1 MSRRGVV
8 CSLYLRGATE
18 GGGGAVVLQTF
29 FAESK
34 VCEDDMTRG
43 VQQYVLWLQVPVVE
57 RQKDYYIIFFLILFN
72 YIL

>member
-1 MSRRGVV
+1 M

-72 YIL
+72 YII

>member
-1 MSRRGVV
+1 MCG
-8 CSLYLRGATE
+8 LYLRGATE

-43 VQQYVLWLQVPVVE
+43 V
-57 RQKDYYIIFFLILFN
+57 
-72 YIL
+72 